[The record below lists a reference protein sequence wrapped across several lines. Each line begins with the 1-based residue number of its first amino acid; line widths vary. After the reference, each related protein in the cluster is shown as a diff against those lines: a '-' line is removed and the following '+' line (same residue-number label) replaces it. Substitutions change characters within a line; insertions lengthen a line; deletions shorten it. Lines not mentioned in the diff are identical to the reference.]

1 MIIFHYSMQFFFIFH
16 SFPTLTFSDFLNS
29 RYYIR
34 KIYVPGHVDTISEE
48 MLTKQEGIFVVCYS
62 EGADSKESVYTWT
75 APWLRFILIVLLNR

>member
-1 MIIFHYSMQFFFIFH
+1 MIIFHYLMQFFFIFH

-48 MLTKQEGIFVVCYS
+48 MLTKQERVLVVCYS
-62 EGADSKESVYTWT
+62 EGADSKESVYT
-75 APWLRFILIVLLNR
+75 